1 MRASHADA
9 PIAPAFSMVLPV
21 IGKSKPLTWWPVSAV
36 RALAAGTTLLPGSLA
51 RVASNR
57 MIDRRG
63 LGIKP
68 DLGRS
73 RKAAEIVEAGCAAG

>member
-1 MRASHADA
+1 M
-9 PIAPAFSMVLPV
+9 
-21 IGKSKPLTWWPVSAV
+21 SAV